1 MSDRIFL
8 GQDSSSAT
16 PIRVLTGFG
25 NALFTAGNNNLNG
38 VTVTSVGAV
47 VDYHRHLTING
58 LEGAFAGISNHGHN
72 EIRVW
77 NAAEDG
83 QLSSTLYTA
92 DTTQS
97 SQMAFVAGRAAIG
110 ATVASATEI
119 AIDTRNTVV
128 SGPASQGVVRLEYSG
143 TSTGITLGQNVILII
158 STAMVAG
165 IEAANYSGVVTA
177 VSTLGGNTTI
187 DVNISG
193 LDGAHWNDAAKGRVT
208 TLNDRWALAPLSPAL
223 TGLQSITA
231 VSGPELDVTFSSVP
245 ASVVVG
251 RVLSL
256 WLSSGSTVTGGDRD
270 AFNPASV
277 ISITGNVV
285 RIRVRNVRFTTFYTF
300 AGSDSNTARWSLHLG
315 VADPAH
321 DPTVGSLSWCVWRN
335 ATTGVAVGAAFG
347 PCDVPNG
354 STNSVAVG
362 LGIVARSANVFR
374 FGTHDTDNVAQLVG
388 NVLQV
393 NGARVGAN
401 GVSTSRIRHGR
412 ATLVAG
418 TVTVT
423 DANVTANSRIFLAH
437 AVDGGTV
444 GWLRVSAR
452 IAGTSFTITSSSGAD
467 TSQVDWLM
475 IEP

>member
-1 MSDRIFL
+1 MSDRIFI

-16 PIRVLTGFG
+16 PVRVLTNFG
-25 NALFTAGNNNLNG
+25 NALLTAGTNNLNG
-38 VTVTSVGAV
+38 VTATVVGAV

-58 LEGAFAGISNHGHN
+58 LDGAFAGISNHGHN

-77 NAAEDG
+77 NAAVDA

-97 SQMAFVAGRAAIG
+97 SQMAFLAGRAAIG
-110 ATVASATEI
+110 TAVSAATEI
-119 AIDTRNTVV
+119 SIDTTNTVV
-128 SGPASQGVVRLEYSG
+128 SGAAFNGVVRLQFSG
-143 TSTGITLGQNVILII
+143 TSTGITLNQNVILII

-165 IEAANYSGVVTA
+165 IEAANYAGIVTG
-177 VSTLGGNTTI
+177 VSTAGGNTTI

-193 LDGAHWNDAAKGRVT
+193 LDAAHWNPAAKGLVT
-208 TLNDRWALAPLSPAL
+208 TLNDRWSLAPLSPTL
-223 TGLQSITA
+223 TGLQSIAA
-231 VSGPELDVTFSSVP
+231 VSGPELDVTFSAVP
-245 ASVVVG
+245 SDVVVG

-285 RIRVRNVRFTTFYTF
+285 RIRVRNTRFSTFSTF
-300 AGSDSNTARWSLHLG
+300 SGSDSTTTRWSLHLG

-335 ATTGVAVGAAFG
+335 AATGVAIGAAFG

-374 FGTHDTDNVAQLVG
+374 FGTHDANNWAELAG
-388 NVLQV
+388 NVLSV
-393 NGARVGAN
+393 PSGINVGTARYRTGSGSPE
-401 GVSTSRIRHGR
+401 GV
-412 ATLVAG
+412 
-418 TVTVT
+418 
-423 DANVTANSRIFLAH
+423 VTAPVGSLYTRT
-437 AVDGGTV
+437 DGGGGTTLYV
-444 GWLRVSAR
+444 KESGTGNTGWVAK
-452 IAGTSFTITSSSGAD
+452 
-467 TSQVDWLM
+467 
-475 IEP
+475 